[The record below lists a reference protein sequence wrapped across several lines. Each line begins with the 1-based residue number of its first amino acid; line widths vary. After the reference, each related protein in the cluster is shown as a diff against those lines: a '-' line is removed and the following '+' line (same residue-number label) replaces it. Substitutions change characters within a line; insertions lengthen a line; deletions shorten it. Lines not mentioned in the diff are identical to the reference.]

1 MDAAADGCGEL
12 GPSLYAQK
20 IRMALATK
28 STFGCRV
35 AAARPA
41 SRAAVVVRA
50 SSESSS
56 RRELLGLG
64 AALVAF
70 TLNLAP
76 AQAGVVDDLLAKSS
90 ANKTVND
97 KARLASSSAN
107 LARSRTVQDGTCSFP
122 TNFFGCES
130 LADNFTGGVKYIKE
144 DKDLECAGQ
153 EKGKCA
159 SQFTQKL
166 R

>member
-1 MDAAADGCGEL
+1 
-12 GPSLYAQK
+12 
-20 IRMALATK
+20 MALATK
-28 STFGCRV
+28 SSFGCRV
-35 AAARPA
+35 APARPA
-41 SRAAVVVRA
+41 RRAAVVVRA
-50 SSESSS
+50 ASESSS

-70 TLNLAP
+70 TMTLAP

-90 ANKTVND
+90 ANKAVND
-97 KARLASSSAN
+97 KARLATSSAN
-107 LARSRTVQDGTCSFP
+107 LARSRTVADGTCSFP

-144 DKDLECAGQ
+144 DKDIECAGKD
-153 EKGKCA
+153 KGKCA

-166 R
+166 Q